1 MKEIVKNKVD
11 LLISNRVSIEKR
23 FKFSNSIMNIAAS
36 LIFTGA
42 EREADIEKLKECKK
56 IVTKGAGAFSA
67 LRATV
72 EPILV
77 CKMALSEN
85 PEQYFADVAEVY
97 DKIKKSKIAS
107 DNGYFVQAAI
117 SIVDAGRIAET
128 EAIIDEYKTIFKRMN
143 KEHPILTGSEDII
156 FAVLLAMTDKDV
168 DTIIEEME
176 DCYKYLKKEVK
187 LKVGANEIQGLAEV
201 LTLTDGNMR
210 EKTDKVLAIY
220 NAFLDKGVKYGTSY
234 NEFSSLG
241 ALIDLDVDKDT
252 LVDETI
258 EVAEYLKENKG
269 FGSWS
274 INSKQRIMFA
284 AMLVGDAYQK
294 GTIEST
300 TSVVNSSIVMA
311 VAEQVAIMACIV
323 AATTASSVNS

>member
-1 MKEIVKNKVD
+1 MCGGDIVVMKHSQYPKYLSYALSSPKAIKQKGLGKTKLKVVHTNIPSLKEISIPVPPLSEQKEIVDYLDSSFAKID
-11 LLISNRVSIEKR
+11 
-23 FKFSNSIMNIAAS
+23 
-36 LIFTGA
+36 
-42 EREADIEKLKECKK
+42 KLKENAAKNLEEAK
-56 IVTKGAGAFSA
+56 ALFQSA
-67 LRATV
+67 LKDAL
-72 EPILV
+72 EP
-77 CKMALSEN
+77 
-85 PEQYFADVAEVY
+85 
-97 DKIKKSKIAS
+97 
-107 DNGYFVQAAI
+107 
-117 SIVDAGRIAET
+117 
-128 EAIIDEYKTIFKRMN
+128 
-143 KEHPILTGSEDII
+143 KEGWE
-156 FAVLLAMTDKDV
+156 
-168 DTIIEEME
+168 
-176 DCYKYLKKEVK
+176 
-187 LKVGANEIQGLAEV
+187 
-201 LTLTDGNMR
+201 
-210 EKTDKVLAIY
+210 EKTLGEMVKD
-220 NAFLDKGVKYGTSY
+220 VKYGTSY